1 MFFVIAFAVL
11 YLPILFLYPTKI
23 IHRERFDKKK
33 KYVVTSNHFS
43 NADSLIY
50 DVKFRTKFRFISK
63 KEMFKTKFSAWIMTH
78 LGAISVD
85 RKNISPKSFKEIMSV
100 LKNNKQLFVYPEGTR
115 NKKEVEGMQDAKEGM
130 IVFAS
135 RGDAEIL
142 PMLFYRKP
150 RVFRKNYIIVG
161 NPIKIQGENSKKL
174 TKEETEENLK
184 LYNEKM
190 EELRKELVDIVESKK
205 RKKKNKK

>member
-115 NKKEVEGMQDAKEGM
+115 NKKEIEGMQDAKEGM

-161 NPIKIQGENSKKL
+161 NPIKIQGENPKKL